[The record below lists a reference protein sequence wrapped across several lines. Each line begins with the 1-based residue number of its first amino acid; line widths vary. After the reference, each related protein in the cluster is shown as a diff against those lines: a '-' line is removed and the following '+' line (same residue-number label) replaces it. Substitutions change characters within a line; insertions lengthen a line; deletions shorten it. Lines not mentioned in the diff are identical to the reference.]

1 MREVFARVPGEIW
14 DGTGDNPYF
23 AMLASA
29 DAILVTEDSTNL
41 ATDAAATGKPLFTL
55 GMVGRSPKLQAF
67 HADLG
72 ARGIAR
78 PFAGEFTANPYDPV
92 AETDRAAAELLRR
105 YDGSR

>member
-1 MREVFARVPGEIW
+1 
-14 DGTGDNPYF
+14 
-23 AMLASA
+23 
-29 DAILVTEDSTNL
+29 
-41 ATDAAATGKPLFTL
+41 
-55 GMVGRSPKLQAF
+55 MVGRSPKLQAF

-78 PFAGEFTANPYDPV
+78 PFAGEFTAKPYDPV